1 MTGMSKARRPAW
13 ILPAALALAAT
24 ALAAFL
30 LVGERRRNREL
41 SARLATLQAENREG
55 QARLE
60 ALARENETFR
70 RRLAEL
76 GEPQV
81 PLAAAPVKASG
92 SASNLEQTR
101 LLVKVQGDLA
111 AAQKAV
117 GELQGRL
124 EELQAALNRAAEE
137 SQRRAASEQELREKL
152 AGEARVL
159 EALQAELK
167 AKSDRLVQLEASDL
181 LLRKQQ
187 REVSDK
193 MTQTT
198 RLLRELEELNRR
210 REAHLAGLSRRY
222 RELTEQLR
230 TLAVRP
236 EAESRALDAAE
247 LARMQNAV
255 AAGEEDLRQLESLN
269 AQAARLQRRIA
280 GQ

>member
-1 MTGMSKARRPAW
+1 MTGMPKTRRPVW
-13 ILPAALALAAT
+13 ILPSALLLAAAALAVLLLA
-24 ALAAFL
+24 
-30 LVGERRRNREL
+30 GERRRNREL
-41 SARLATLQAENREG
+41 SARLAALQAENRDG

-70 RRLAEL
+70 QRLAEL
-76 GEPQV
+76 GETQAPI
-81 PLAAAPVKASG
+81 AAPPAKVAG
-92 SASNLEQTR
+92 SASSLEQAR
-101 LLVKVQGDLA
+101 LLVKLQGDLA

-167 AKSDRLVQLEASDL
+167 VKSDRLVQMEASDL
-181 LLRKQQ
+181 ILRKQQ
-187 REVSDK
+187 REASEK
-193 MTQTT
+193 LAQATS
-198 RLLRELEELNRR
+198 LLRELEELNRR
-210 REAHLAGLSRRY
+210 RESYLAGISRRY

-255 AAGEEDLRQLESLN
+255 AASEEDLRQLESLN

-280 GQ
+280 GR